1 MPPTLEDYTHAD
13 APHAKTVHLPSQGW
27 RYGCHS
33 ARTND
38 NRLRGIT
45 TRNAVPLRV
54 GVTADERFP
63 AGELLIVATAE
74 VRSTDWLPIPCGHTT
89 RATDAAC
96 KGCANRGET

>member
-1 MPPTLEDYTHAD
+1 MPVMPGYANAD
-13 APHAKTVHLPSQGW
+13 TPHTRTVHLASQGW

-33 ARTND
+33 ARTGD
-38 NRLRGIT
+38 SRPRGIT

-89 RATDAAC
+89 RAADAAC
-96 KGCANRGET
+96 EGCVNRRTE